1 MSGWRCQMQGGYCA
15 LINTFQYRNN
25 MLLYTSRE
33 GEMKQYVSNCNV
45 LCKKCRF
52 RRCQEMMNDTE
63 TSAAAGGCCVVC
75 RSDQDLV
82 DLGICSKCFEFMT
95 DSVTESSHSAMTCTK
110 TGEILIFKYFSFCK
124 FKIFLFTSL
133 IHQVNV

>member
-25 MLLYTSRE
+25 MLFYTSRE

-75 RSDQDLV
+75 RSNQDLV
-82 DLGICSKCFEFMT
+82 ELGICSKCFEFMT

-110 TGEILIFKYFSFCK
+110 TGEILIIKYFTPNFKYFSF
-124 FKIFLFTSL
+124 FQIFFNYS
-133 IHQVNV
+133 